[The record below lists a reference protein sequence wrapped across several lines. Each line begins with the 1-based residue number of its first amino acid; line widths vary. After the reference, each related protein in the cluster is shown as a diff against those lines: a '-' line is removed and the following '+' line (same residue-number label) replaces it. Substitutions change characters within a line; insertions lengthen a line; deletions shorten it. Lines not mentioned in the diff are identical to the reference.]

1 MITYDRPRELSAFQ
15 AVTEAQ
21 KLAFAPIAFQA
32 TIALLRLGIL
42 EAVDKAGEEG
52 VQVQEIAGDLGLGEY
67 GVRVLLDMGLSAG
80 LVWRNGER
88 YVLDKVGFF
97 VLHDEMTR
105 VNLDFVKDVCYAG
118 MDDLQASVE
127 KGAPEGLKHLGD
139 WPTVYQGLTAL
150 SEPARTSWFAF
161 DHYYSSKAFPE
172 ALPIVFATKPRHVL
186 DIGGNTGKWALACAE
201 YDSSVRITIAD
212 LSEQTA
218 VARKIIGEMGY
229 EARIDTYDIDLLD
242 PAQSL
247 PEGADTLWM
256 SQFLDCFSEDQVI
269 AILERAARVMGP
281 NSSLFVLETLW
292 DRQEH
297 EAAAYSLNAT
307 SLYFTAIANG
317 TSRMYSSKDM
327 QRMIHAA
334 GLRVA
339 ARHEN
344 LGRGHTLLHCVPS
357 TV

>member
-1 MITYDRPRELSAFQ
+1 MITYDRPQGLSAFQ
-15 AVTEAQ
+15 AITEAQ

-32 TIALLRLGIL
+32 TAALLRLGIL
-42 EAVDKAGEEG
+42 EAVDKAGEKG
-52 VQVQEIAGDLGLGEY
+52 VCAHEIAGNLGLSEY

-88 YVLDKVGFF
+88 YVLDKVGVF

-127 KGAPEGLKHLGD
+127 NGAPEGLKRLGD

-150 SEPARTSWFAF
+150 GQPAQRSWFAF
-161 DHYYSSKAFPE
+161 DHYYSTKAFPE
-172 ALPIVFATKPRHVL
+172 ALQVVFATKPRHVL

-201 YDSSVRITIAD
+201 CDPSVRITIAD
-212 LSEQTA
+212 LPEQTA
-218 VARKIIGEMGY
+218 AARRIIGGTNY
-229 EARIDTYDIDLLD
+229 ADRIDTYDIDLLD

-256 SQFLDCFSEDQVI
+256 SQFLDCFSEDQVV
-269 AILERAARVMGP
+269 AILERATHVMGP

-317 TSRMYSSKDM
+317 TSRMYDSIVM
-327 QRMIHAA
+327 QRLIRES
-334 GLRVA
+334 GLQVVA
-339 ARHEN
+339 THEN
-344 LGRGHTLLHCVPS
+344 LGRGHTLLHCVPL
-357 TV
+357 